1 MSNYRINC
9 ITMSLLGAMRDKSAM
24 EELIDFDCC
33 FEALKKASAIL
44 TILKAESCSVNEIKP
59 IDQTEAAFERSLAAK
74 KAQQAAKEAKE
85 AEAFRLQ
92 EVSQAAQAELDKLEK
107 TPPPAEEKPKRGR
120 KPKASEDAPA
130 EGQDT
135 GETPPP
141 VDAPAKPK
149 INEILWWDGENQDH
163 RKVLIMILKEDHG
176 WDSKTP
182 ENIALASLVKTELQK
197 CEIDHTRQDLIRAKV
212 GEIVE
217 DLKVVIAKK
226 NSEVKA
232 PF

>member
-1 MSNYRINC
+1 MDNYRINRFALR
-9 ITMSLLGAMRDKSAM
+9 IVGTLSELSTLEREGDF
-24 EELIDFDCC
+24 EEC
-33 FEALKKASAIL
+33 FEALNKSAGIL
-44 TILKAESCSVNEIKP
+44 SILKTDRTSVANMGHVSAAV
-59 IDQTEAAFERSLAAK
+59 DSTLEAAFARS
-74 KAQQAAKEAKE
+74 QAAKEASAKQREGEAAALAKVEKE
-85 AEAFRLQ
+85 ADA
-92 EVSQAAQAELDKLEK
+92 
-107 TPPPAEEKPKRGR
+107 PPSGEEKPKRGR

-130 EGQDT
+130 EEQAI

-141 VDAPAKPK
+141 ADAPAKPK

>member
-1 MSNYRINC
+1 
-9 ITMSLLGAMRDKSAM
+9 MRDKSAM
-24 EELIDFDCC
+24 EEVMDFDCC

-44 TILKAESCSVNEIKP
+44 TILKSESCSVNEIKP
-59 IDQTEAAFERSLAAK
+59 IDQTQAAFDRSLAAK
-74 KAQQAAKEAKE
+74 EASAKERQAKE
-85 AEAFRLQ
+85 DAAIAAREAD
-92 EVSQAAQAELDKLEK
+92 APKEK
-107 TPPPAEEKPKRGR
+107 DAPAEDNPATKPKGR
-120 KPKASEDAPA
+120 KPKASEDVATEDKA
-130 EGQDT
+130 M

-141 VDAPAKPK
+141 ADAPAKPK

-212 GEIVE
+212 GEIVA
-217 DLKVVIAKK
+217 DLKAVLAQTK
-226 NSEVKA
+226 EAKA